1 MKMSGSGEAPGSEA
15 VTMRAMAS
23 LRKELVLAAPA
34 DRVWSALRD
43 FGAVHRRL
51 APGFVTDA
59 TMEGDDVRV
68 VTFFNGATARETL
81 VGRDDALRRLA
92 YAIIGGRASHYAAS
106 AEVAGRR
113 RRRLPLRLD
122 RRRPARRARALHRR
136 HDDPRRGGDEGD
148 AGGCLGPSYASASA
162 SPPDRR

>member
-1 MKMSGSGEAPGSEA
+1 
-15 VTMRAMAS
+15 MAS

-81 VGRDDALRRLA
+81 VGRDDRLRRLA
-92 YAIIGGRASHYAAS
+92 YAIFGGRASHYAAS
-106 AEVAGRR
+106 AEV
-113 RRRLPLRLD
+113 L
-122 RRRPARRARALHRR
+122 
-136 HDDPRRGGDEGD
+136 D
-148 AGGCLGPSYASASA
+148 AGDGGCRFVWTVDVL
-162 SPPDRR
+162 PDALAPYIDDMMTRGAAAMKATLEAA